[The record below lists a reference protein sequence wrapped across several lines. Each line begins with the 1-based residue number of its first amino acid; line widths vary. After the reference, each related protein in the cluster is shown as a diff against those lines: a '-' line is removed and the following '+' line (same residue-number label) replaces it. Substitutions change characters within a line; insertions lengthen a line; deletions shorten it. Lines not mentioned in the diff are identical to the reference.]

1 MKESYEEDLAN
12 HSAANPTLTRG
23 NSVGVAWVSGTH
35 RPTIELRYHII
46 VRMPT
51 HSCLGEGH
59 TVVGDMASP
68 TPIRRSLRT
77 CACVETPD
85 ARTGRAY
92 QLPAPTRGCHGG
104 GNDQ

>member
-51 HSCLGEGH
+51 HSCLGKA
-59 TVVGDMASP
+59 TRWWA
-68 TPIRRSLRT
+68 IWQ
-77 CACVETPD
+77 
-85 ARTGRAY
+85 ARHRY
-92 QLPAPTRGCHGG
+92 GG
-104 GNDQ
+104 V